1 MFKSQL
7 YTTKRNQVK
16 ADCWW
21 LLECGWWVSG
31 SIAGVLHCCSVCT
44 NYSTWLPTPASAQ
57 THYGETKYYPVPR
70 HYLTSYRVT
79 AYSDTVKGGP
89 ISYYRVFAGNLQKR
103 NWKIDTSLGAIGTQN
118 LFSSLYKLG
127 VNFLWNGRN
136 CCLSHF
142 MCQGLLKV
150 MESSAHFSQSLVISS
165 SI

>member
-31 SIAGVLHCCSVCT
+31 SITGVLHCCSVCT

-57 THYGETKYYPVPR
+57 THYGETKYYPLPR

-89 ISYYRVFAGNLQKR
+89 ISYYELIKKCNPIPFNDLRKDPYHNLGKGNPIDPILYLWKGEPTFFIHLKGYLQT
-103 NWKIDTSLGAIGTQN
+103 I
-118 LFSSLYKLG
+118 
-127 VNFLWNGRN
+127 V
-136 CCLSHF
+136 
-142 MCQGLLKV
+142 
-150 MESSAHFSQSLVISS
+150 
-165 SI
+165 